1 MCVKSFFHYIDHFNS
16 FLCGFTQY
24 INTLALELSYQNLA
38 RLSLRIV
45 VKGLLGKK
53 SVALLKQKALDNDD
67 NNYIHGKKYKNIHT
81 ISTDC
86 IYIHTCARL

>member
-1 MCVKSFFHYIDHFNS
+1 MWFY
-16 FLCGFTQY
+16 T
-24 INTLALELSYQNLA
+24 INTLALEMLYQNLA

-67 NNYIHGKKYKNIHT
+67 NNYIYT
-81 ISTDC
+81 WQDLQEY
-86 IYIHTCARL
+86 IYTPSVQTVYTYIRRHVLDYRIN